1 MKKIALCA
9 MALGLSLTFYPLQ
22 SNAATTKNAATTT
35 SIVVK
40 PENAAKAKV
49 LETRLNEISKMDKS
63 GLKSSEKQA
72 LRKEVRSIKQQL
84 SELGGGL
91 YISAGAII
99 IILLLLIIFL

>member
-1 MKKIALCA
+1 MKKIALCL
-9 MALGLSLTFYPLQ
+9 MALGLSLTFNPLQ
-22 SNAATTKNAATTT
+22 SNAATSGNAVT
-35 SIVVK
+35 STSVILK
-40 PENAAKAKV
+40 TEDAAKAKV
-49 LETRLNEISKMDKS
+49 LEARLTEISMIDKS